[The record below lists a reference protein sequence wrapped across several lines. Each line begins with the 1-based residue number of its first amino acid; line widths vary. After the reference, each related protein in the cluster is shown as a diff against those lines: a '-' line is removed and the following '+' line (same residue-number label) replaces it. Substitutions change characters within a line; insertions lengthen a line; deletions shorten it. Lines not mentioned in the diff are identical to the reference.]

1 MLKELIENGLCSFYE
16 KFDRWE
22 DAVRAAAEPLVK
34 AGAVGP
40 AYGESIV
47 ENVKKFGPYIVIAPD
62 IAIPHAADPE
72 NVYRTA
78 VCFMKTKAPVVFE
91 PQDREK
97 DVRLFFT
104 LASRD
109 EEKHLENIQALM
121 ELFEDEEKMARL
133 AQAESAEEVRALL

>member
-1 MLKELIENGLCSFYE
+1 M
-16 KFDRWE
+16 
-22 DAVRAAAEPLVK
+22 RAAVEPLVK